1 MSDLTDMEIFAR
13 VVSAGSMS
21 AAGREMGL
29 SPAVVSKRIRRLED
43 RLGTRLLQRTTRQIA
58 LTESGQGFYE
68 RVLAILASV
77 EEAEAFVSRGSA
89 QARGTLKV
97 AAPTSFGRL
106 HIAPHLGTFLEANPD
121 LSLNLDLDDGFV
133 DIVAEGYDVAI
144 RIAELSDSSLVA
156 RRLAPVHRLLCAAPS
171 YLDRYGE
178 PQSIEDLIA
187 NHISLAAHN
196 QDPWRLAGPDGLETV
211 RTNSPIRTNSSEV
224 VRECLLAGVGIALRS
239 TWDIGPELR
248 EGKLRVVLPAY
259 RASKDVG
266 LHAVYPSRRFLPA
279 KVRVFIDF
287 LAQLYGPSPSWDRG
301 LETWLQ
307 PSNPAQE
314 KGIHPAPL
322 ETATKVPV

>member
-1 MSDLTDMEIFAR
+1 MSNLTDMEIFAR
-13 VVSAGSMS
+13 VVGAGSMS

-43 RLGTRLLQRTTRQIA
+43 KLGTRLLQRTTRQIA
-58 LTESGQGFYE
+58 MTEAGQGFYE
-68 RVLAILASV
+68 RVVAILASV

-106 HIAPHLGTFLEANPD
+106 HIAPHLSAFLEQNPD
-121 LSLNLDLDDGFV
+121 LSVNLDLDDGFV
-133 DIVAEGYDVAI
+133 DIVGEGYDLAI

-156 RRLAPVHRLLCAAPS
+156 RRLAPVHRILVASPDYIS
-171 YLDRYGE
+171 RHGT
-178 PQSIEDLIA
+178 PRSINDLA
-187 NHISLAAHN
+187 ENHVCLAAAN
-196 QDPWRLAGPDGLETV
+196 QDPWRLVGPNGLESV
-211 RTNSPIRTNSSEV
+211 RTAAPVKTNSSEV

-248 EGKLRVVLPAY
+248 EGKLQIILSEY

-287 LAQLYGPSPSWDRG
+287 LAALYGSSPYWDAG
-301 LETWLQ
+301 LDEWLN
-307 PSNPAQE
+307 NPQRTHA
-314 KGIHPAPL
+314 AS
-322 ETATKVPV
+322 